1 MGRCSHGLL
10 SIQTDKLLDRRD
22 YLSTKKDGADDS
34 FCITSVS
41 TFSHLEWSLPYTQTA
56 NNNCKKDLKGIKKQ
70 FNEDFWWIFQNQRKC
85 KGQAWKNRGKK
96 CNLPDCKVFP
106 LWKGGYRKMDNLA
119 VMEIYRRLLADTSA
133 EKSMEVSRGGLLLM
147 QAITSQDCLSNMKAE
162 NNTTASGRQKAV
174 FFLVL
179 LWMTQRQHSTTCL

>member
-1 MGRCSHGLL
+1 
-10 SIQTDKLLDRRD
+10 
-22 YLSTKKDGADDS
+22 
-34 FCITSVS
+34 
-41 TFSHLEWSLPYTQTA
+41 
-56 NNNCKKDLKGIKKQ
+56 
-70 FNEDFWWIFQNQRKC
+70 
-85 KGQAWKNRGKK
+85 
-96 CNLPDCKVFP
+96 
-106 LWKGGYRKMDNLA
+106 MDNLA